1 MSILTSVLFT
11 IYYIFLIITILIIV
25 NISKEQDKLNKE
37 ALALNKTCLDLNRD
51 LLKKMTKIL
60 LIIQSSEDPESKIE
74 KIKEVIQSTNEITS
88 K

>member
-1 MSILTSVLFT
+1 MSILSSVLFT
-11 IYYIFLIITILIIV
+11 IYYIFIIITILIIV

-37 ALALNKTCLDLNRD
+37 ALALNKTCLDLNKD

-60 LIIQSSEDPESKIE
+60 LIIQSSENAESKIE
-74 KIKEVIQSTNEITS
+74 KIKEVIQSANEITS